1 MDNQYEE
8 YFPGKDSE
16 IYGKL
21 YDQYPGKFFSKL
33 YMEFDLR
40 VDTIEIYDL
49 RLHGF
54 TMTLRFTPWPP
65 PAGDISGD
73 NVKIMNDGSMKILIV
88 EDEPK
93 VASFIKNGLEE
104 NNYEAEAQLT
114 TDLLAENLAREND
127 FNLYILD
134 LIIPGIGGL
143 ELCKRL
149 KKLNPNIPVLM
160 LTALG
165 TTDDKING
173 FDAGADDY
181 LVKPFEFRE
190 LLARVKVLVKK
201 SGLPNAQVNKLVQED
216 LELDLDRKLARRGNK
231 NIELTAKEFTLLEYF
246 MRNRGRVLSR
256 NDIAEKVWDVSFDFG
271 SNIVDVYVNFLR
283 KKIDKGFDNKLI
295 HTKVGFGYVFGEA

>member
-1 MDNQYEE
+1 M
-8 YFPGKDSE
+8 
-16 IYGKL
+16 
-21 YDQYPGKFFSKL
+21 
-33 YMEFDLR
+33 R
-40 VDTIEIYDL
+40 
-49 RLHGF
+49 
-54 TMTLRFTPWPP
+54 
-65 PAGDISGD
+65 
-73 NVKIMNDGSMKILIV
+73 ILIV

-93 VASFIKNGLEE
+93 VASFIKKGLEE
-104 NNYEAEAQLT
+104 NNYEAEITYDGLS
-114 TDLLAENLAREND
+114 AENLAQKND
-127 FNLYILD
+127 YNLYILD
-134 LIIPGIGGL
+134 IIIPGIGGL

-149 KKLNPNIPVLM
+149 KKLNSNIPVLM

-201 SGLPNAQVNKLVQED
+201 GGLPNAQVNKLVQGE
-216 LELDLDRKLARRGNK
+216 LELDLDRKLARRGNAT
-231 NIELTAKEFTLLEYF
+231 IELTAKEFTLLEYF
-246 MRNRGRVLSR
+246 MRNKGRVLSR

-295 HTKVGFGYVFGEA
+295 HTKVGFGYVFGEV

>member
-1 MDNQYEE
+1 M
-8 YFPGKDSE
+8 
-16 IYGKL
+16 
-21 YDQYPGKFFSKL
+21 
-33 YMEFDLR
+33 R
-40 VDTIEIYDL
+40 
-49 RLHGF
+49 
-54 TMTLRFTPWPP
+54 
-65 PAGDISGD
+65 
-73 NVKIMNDGSMKILIV
+73 ILIV

-93 VASFIKNGLEE
+93 VASFIKKGLEE
-104 NNYEAEAQLT
+104 NNYEAEIANDGLMG
-114 TDLLAENLAREND
+114 ENLAREND

-149 KKLNPNIPVLM
+149 KKLNQTIPVLM

-216 LELDLDRKLARRGNK
+216 LELDLDRKLARRGNAT
-231 NIELTAKEFTLLEYF
+231 IELTAKEFTLLEYF
-246 MRNRGRVLSR
+246 MRNKGRVLSR

-295 HTKVGFGYVFGEA
+295 HTKVGFGYVFGEV